1 MDRTVCWNEYSPS
14 GGIIV
19 EKPESW
25 CIETQKLYIA
35 SKQYNYESDQI
46 ALEDFMTCNWAWFK
60 EEN

>member
-1 MDRTVCWNEYSPS
+1 MNIHQAVVSLLKSQNL
-14 GGIIV
+14 G
-19 EKPESW
+19 